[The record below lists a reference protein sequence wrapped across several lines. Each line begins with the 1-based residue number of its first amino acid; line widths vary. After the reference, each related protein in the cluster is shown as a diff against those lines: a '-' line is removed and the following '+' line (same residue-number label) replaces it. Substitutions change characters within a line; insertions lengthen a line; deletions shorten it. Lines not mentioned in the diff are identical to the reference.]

1 MIVIATSAD
10 GVPRLLCRV
19 TDHDWELL
27 PRRKDLAGFPVLWR
41 LSRDGVVEVWPR
53 ASENIDVR
61 VYQDYSDD
69 REAQALEQ
77 LRRRQIVEESMRE
90 RA

>member
-1 MIVIATSAD
+1 MIVTATPAD
-10 GVPRLLCRV
+10 GVPRLLCRL

-27 PRRKDLAGFPVLWR
+27 PGKDLVGFPVCWT

-53 ASENIDVR
+53 APEDIDVR

-77 LRRRQIVEESMRE
+77 LRRRQIVEEGARS
-90 RA
+90 